1 MPEAGFVIYGT
12 PDGYVAVTNDV
23 RQRILEILEK
33 EDRELPHL
41 AEATDRAKSTLSS
54 NHMPKLV
61 EEGLVEVRQHP
72 QDGRRK
78 VYALAGERLGSSSV
92 PVDEL
97 RSAVK
102 DYVTTAP
109 LGGRLEVPTALGA
122 IAAAPGDAPG
132 EVLEAQARALGRE
145 CGRFLGRDED
155 RRPVMRVA
163 EFLEREGVARALQLD
178 LEAPAMALDPSGKV
192 AGPHASTVLAG
203 FVAGALS
210 TEGGEPAVE
219 EEPAGEGRV
228 VLRLVEPPEERS

>member
-1 MPEAGFVIYGT
+1 MPDAGFTIYGT
-12 PDGYVAVTNDV
+12 PDGYVAVTNDI
-23 RQRILEILEK
+23 RQRILQVLEK
-33 EDRELPHL
+33 EGDRELPDL
-41 AEATDRAKSTLSS
+41 ADATDRAKSTLSS

-72 QDGRRK
+72 RDGRRK
-78 VYALAGERLGSSSV
+78 VYALQGERLGSSSV

-122 IAAAPGDAPG
+122 IAQAPEEAP
-132 EVLEAQARALGRE
+132 EELIQAQAKALGRE
-145 CGRFLGRDED
+145 CGRFLERDEE

-178 LEAPAMALDPSGKV
+178 LETPALALEPSEKV
-192 AGPHASTVLAG
+192 AGPHASAALAG

-219 EEPAGEGRV
+219 REPAAEGRV
-228 VLRLVEPPEERS
+228 VLRLVEPP